1 MQNTELQIEN
11 DAGTSLVSFL
21 TSAIDGC
28 QINIISNLISKHV
41 AVLCLT
47 IPASVYFYLNLLQLT
62 TQLETMSDK
71 PRVLILGG
79 VGFVGRN
86 LVKHL
91 VQNNLVSKIAVAD
104 KVLPDTAGLS
114 AEELKLYKDENGIVV
129 YKQANLA
136 REGKLRRYYQE
147 LIWRIKLPKIN
158 FFIF

>member
-1 MQNTELQIEN
+1 
-11 DAGTSLVSFL
+11 
-21 TSAIDGC
+21 
-28 QINIISNLISKHV
+28 
-41 AVLCLT
+41 
-47 IPASVYFYLNLLQLT
+47 
-62 TQLETMSDK
+62 MSDK